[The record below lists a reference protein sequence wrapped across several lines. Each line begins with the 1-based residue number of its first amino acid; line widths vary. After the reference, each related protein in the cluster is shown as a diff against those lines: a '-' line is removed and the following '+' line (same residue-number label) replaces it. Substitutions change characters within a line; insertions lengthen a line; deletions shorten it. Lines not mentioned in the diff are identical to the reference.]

1 MNGFLYGKNKMYNL
15 ADLDFEPT
23 ENISEIQTEE
33 ILVLRDQL
41 WMNGS
46 HSIQA
51 ADLDEILTDEF
62 YYVGTEH
69 FVVKGKSSFYKGI
82 IVVAAKEKLIEYL
95 IRIIRLD
102 DARSIFILPKNQQN
116 MLLRL
121 DDEGSLMLYKH
132 E

>member
-1 MNGFLYGKNKMYNL
+1 MYNL

-121 DDEGSLMLYKH
+121 DDEGSLMLTKAD
-132 E
+132 EKDQ

>member
-1 MNGFLYGKNKMYNL
+1 MAEIKNKRMYNL
-15 ADLDFEPT
+15 SDLDFELT
-23 ENISEIQTEE
+23 ENISETQKEE
-33 ILVLRDQL
+33 VLVLRDQL
-41 WMNGS
+41 WINGS

-51 ADLDEILTDEF
+51 ADLDEVLTDEF
-62 YYVGTEH
+62 YYVGTER

-102 DARSIFILPKNQQN
+102 DARSVFIIPKNQQN

>member
-1 MNGFLYGKNKMYNL
+1 MYNL